1 MNYARILSLALLF
14 ICLISSLALAR
25 FVYILPSRVRA
36 RGPPT
41 SDRRPNHRR
50 CSVAIFL
57 GSGGHTAEM
66 LKLVSALSPARY
78 GPRVYLISG
87 TDAFSRSKVQS
98 FEASMSA
105 ARSAAAA
112 ASGAEGDDGE
122 ASDYAVKVLPRARA
136 VKQSFLTSPITT
148 IISFAACFQLIVL
161 PVIKARLGMA
171 TSAGAQ
177 GDAPLSADTAA
188 MFKTHA
194 FDVVLMNGPGT
205 CVPLVA
211 AVYVLRFVGMP
222 SPKLLYVESFAR
234 VKSLSL
240 TARIL
245 RPFVDRFVV
254 QWPEAAGKA
263 GHSDGAVCTG
273 WLV

>member
-1 MNYARILSLALLF
+1 MTYVRILSLALLF
-14 ICLISSLALAR
+14 LCLISSLALAR
-25 FVYILPSRVRA
+25 LVYILPSHVRA
-36 RGPPT
+36 RGPST
-41 SDRRPNHRR
+41 SVRTANHRR

-87 TDAFSRSKVQS
+87 TDAFSRSKVES
-98 FEASMSA
+98 LEASMSA
-105 ARSAAAA
+105 APN
-112 ASGAEGDDGE
+112 
-122 ASDYAVKVLPRARA
+122 DYAVKVLPRARA

-148 IISFAACFQLIVL
+148 IISFASCFQLIG
-161 PVIKARLGMA
+161 R
-171 TSAGAQ
+171 
-177 GDAPLSADTAA
+177 APLSAGTAA
-188 MFKTHA
+188 TFNTHA

-263 GHSDGAVCTG
+263 GHREGAVCKG